1 VEDAGGNTVT
11 TFATG
16 VTMAIAT
23 GTGTLACTTN
33 PVTPSSGVAT
43 FAGCSLDKATTYT
56 LKATS
61 GALNST
67 TNPPI
72 TISAGTATQ
81 LVFTTAPSSSG
92 TSGTA
97 WAQQPAVTVED
108 AAGNTVT
115 TFATGVTLAINTGTG
130 TLTCTT
136 NPVTPSSGVAAFAGC
151 ALDKPATYTLKVT
164 ATGIGDSTT
173 HPSISISVGTAT
185 QLVFT
190 TQPGGGTAG
199 TAWATQPAVTLED
212 AGGNVVTSTAQ
223 SVTLAIQNNPGG
235 GTLSGTATAAVNTS
249 TGVATFSGL
258 SINKA
263 GNGYTLTATGNTVNT
278 TAGVVVSSG
287 FNIAMATPSFSNL
300 TASQTIAQG
309 AASINL
315 SGTIAAGS
323 VAPPSSETVTITING
338 SNTPATIGSSGNFGP
353 TTVNTSSL
361 SPNVYTITYSY
372 AGDSNFNSAT
382 DTSTTLTVTYPTLVT
397 FRSFGATPQDGGV
410 LLEWQTGREVSNL
423 GFHLYRDGVRL
434 TRSPVAGSAL
444 LAGPSTVLTA
454 GNSYSWFDPDG
465 TSSSSYTLEDLDLN
479 GTKSLHGPFYVDGP
493 SASTSGAKRP
503 PARAGRISPLL
514 NQLGR
519 AGTANDR
526 SLTTTTFDPEKGLAT
541 AFPASQGPVLATPQQ
556 GVPVS
561 QQYALAAGQAVKF
574 GVQHE
579 GWYRVDA
586 SQLTAAGMP
595 AGINPDNLRLFVEG
609 QEQAMIVQG
618 SAVQGTA
625 VQGSGQVS
633 AIEFYGTGLDTIFSD
648 TRVYWLV
655 WGANSGL
662 RVQSSGGKAAGNAPA
677 SFPAAVQWRPRSLY
691 FPALLNGDADNFF
704 GPVLDSTDPVT
715 QPLTVTHLNAATPGS
730 STLQVTMQGVNLG
743 LHAVVVQLNG
753 SQLGSMSFNGQAN
766 SVSTFTFSNSLLH
779 AGANTVS
786 LTTIS
791 PGDVTLVDTVLLSY
805 PHSYTADGDYLR
817 LTAASG
823 STVTIGGFSNN
834 QIQVMDITD
843 PSDVASLSGTIA
855 NQGTGFAVS
864 FALSGQGP
872 RTLLA
877 FTNAQKSQPVSITAN
892 RPSSWHTSQAGADMV
907 MIGHASFISS
917 LGPLQKLRQVQGHTV
932 TVLDVQDAY
941 DEFNFGEQSPYAI
954 KALLSTANSAW
965 TTKPH
970 WVLLVGDA
978 TYDPRNYMGTG
989 QVDYLPVELI
999 GTTQLETSSDDWF
1012 VAFNGDGI
1020 PQMAIGRLPVDTAVA
1035 ASALVAKIVAY
1046 DQAGAAAWKNRALLV
1061 SGANDSADPFE
1072 SYTSAVQALLP
1083 QSLTITKILQGS
1095 DPNAAADFLAAFNSG
1110 RGLVN
1115 FAGHGSTEVWDGG
1128 LFSSTA
1134 AGTVTNGS
1142 ATPFVIS
1149 MTCLNGYFQD
1159 VFTFSLAKALLQSSG
1174 GGAVGVWASSSLTDS
1189 GPQATLNQSM
1199 IGALFGHASMTIG
1212 DAAVAAKKTV
1222 TDPDVRKSW
1231 MLFGDP
1237 AMKLR

>member
-1 VEDAGGNTVT
+1 
-11 TFATG
+11 
-16 VTMAIAT
+16 
-23 GTGTLACTTN
+23 
-33 PVTPSSGVAT
+33 
-43 FAGCSLDKATTYT
+43 
-56 LKATS
+56 
-61 GALNST
+61 
-67 TNPPI
+67 
-72 TISAGTATQ
+72 
-81 LVFTTAPSSSG
+81 
-92 TSGTA
+92 
-97 WAQQPAVTVED
+97 
-108 AAGNTVT
+108 
-115 TFATGVTLAINTGTG
+115 
-130 TLTCTT
+130 
-136 NPVTPSSGVAAFAGC
+136 
-151 ALDKPATYTLKVT
+151 
-164 ATGIGDSTT
+164 
-173 HPSISISVGTAT
+173 
-185 QLVFT
+185 
-190 TQPGGGTAG
+190 
-199 TAWATQPAVTLED
+199 
-212 AGGNVVTSTAQ
+212 
-223 SVTLAIQNNPGG
+223 
-235 GTLSGTATAAVNTS
+235 
-249 TGVATFSGL
+249 
-258 SINKA
+258 
-263 GNGYTLTATGNTVNT
+263 
-278 TAGVVVSSG
+278 
-287 FNIAMATPSFSNL
+287 
-300 TASQTIAQG
+300 
-309 AASINL
+309 
-315 SGTIAAGS
+315 
-323 VAPPSSETVTITING
+323 
-338 SNTPATIGSSGNFGP
+338 
-353 TTVNTSSL
+353 
-361 SPNVYTITYSY
+361 
-372 AGDSNFNSAT
+372 
-382 DTSTTLTVTYPTLVT
+382 
-397 FRSFGATPQDGGV
+397 
-410 LLEWQTGREVSNL
+410 
-423 GFHLYRDGVRL
+423 
-434 TRSPVAGSAL
+434 
-444 LAGPSTVLTA
+444 
-454 GNSYSWFDPDG
+454 
-465 TSSSSYTLEDLDLN
+465 
-479 GTKSLHGPFYVDGP
+479 
-493 SASTSGAKRP
+493 
-503 PARAGRISPLL
+503 
-514 NQLGR
+514 
-519 AGTANDR
+519 
-526 SLTTTTFDPEKGLAT
+526 
-541 AFPASQGPVLATPQQ
+541 
-556 GVPVS
+556 
-561 QQYALAAGQAVKF
+561 
-574 GVQHE
+574 
-579 GWYRVDA
+579 
-586 SQLTAAGMP
+586 
-595 AGINPDNLRLFVEG
+595 
-609 QEQAMIVQG
+609 
-618 SAVQGTA
+618 
-625 VQGSGQVS
+625 
-633 AIEFYGTGLDTIFSD
+633 
-648 TRVYWLV
+648 
-655 WGANSGL
+655 
-662 RVQSSGGKAAGNAPA
+662 
-677 SFPAAVQWRPRSLY
+677 
-691 FPALLNGDADNFF
+691 
-704 GPVLDSTDPVT
+704 
-715 QPLTVTHLNAATPGS
+715 
-730 STLQVTMQGVNLG
+730 MQGVNLG

-753 SQLGSMSFNGQAN
+753 SQLGSMSFNGQAD
-766 SVSTFTFSNSLLH
+766 SVSTFTFPNSLLH
-779 AGANTVS
+779 EGANTVS